1 MTIPRAT
8 MRLQFHKRF
17 RFADA
22 EKLVPY
28 FNRLGISH
36 LYASPITAARPGSM
50 HGYDVI
56 GPHRVNPELGGED
69 ALIGLV
75 ATLRDAGMGLI
86 VDIVPNHMAADA
98 ANPWWFDVL
107 RNGRAS
113 RYAGYFDIDWDAE
126 DETLRG
132 KVLLPVLGKP
142 LHDALRDDEINL
154 AHEGGEDVVRYF
166 QHRFPLSGAVHR
178 DESLEAVLARQHY
191 RLAWWRVANDEVN
204 WRRFFDINELVCL
217 RMEESEVFEA
227 THALLFRLYAAGVID
242 GVRVD
247 HIDGLADPGRYCRA
261 LRRRLD
267 ALTAQRPSSAPQG
280 RPYIIVEKILL
291 RGERL
296 PATWQTDGTSG
307 YDFMNEVSAVQHEEG
322 GEPILSGLWASLSR
336 RNADFATEEQAS
348 RREIVARSF
357 SAQLESCA
365 ASFLRL
371 ARVEGHDIARAA
383 LRRSLVELLT
393 HFPVYRTYATPS
405 ERRES
410 DRSVLETAARDAK
423 MTCLSVDRDTIDRL
437 HGWLAR
443 KTDQAS
449 ALGLQN
455 RAVTQ
460 FQQLSAPVA
469 AKAVEDTAFYRYGR
483 LLSRNDVGFEV
494 SRFAEIA
501 ADFHASMLRRHAS
514 FPCSMLATA
523 THDHKR
529 GEDVRARLAVLSEF
543 AAEWAQAVP
552 RWLAHCARKQ
562 PYAGDIA
569 ILLQMIVGAWPLD
582 LAFDDLSRRNAFAN
596 RLAQWQEKAL
606 REAKL
611 ATDWMVPNEAYER
624 AARELLLSLFAPSDQ
639 AALLKE
645 IADFVQRIAPAG
657 AVNGLAQ
664 ALLKLTAPGVADIY
678 QGTELWDFSLVD
690 PDNRRP
696 VDFSS
701 RIKPLVEDID
711 TLVSNWRDGRIKQAL
726 IARALAVR
734 GKRPGLFTEGDYQ
747 PLAVTGE
754 HADRVVAFARR
765 LGTSVAVTVVPR
777 AAARMLRGDS
787 IVLESANWINTFLA
801 LPRDGPLVDAV
812 GGGSL
817 ERPDSAVSI
826 AKLFDRAP
834 FALLSSPDLV

>member
-1 MTIPRAT
+1 MIPRAT
-8 MRLQFHKRF
+8 MRLQLHKGF

-28 FNRLGISH
+28 FDHLGISH
-36 LYASPITAARPGSM
+36 LYASPITTARPGSM

-56 GPHRVNPELGGED
+56 TPLRVNPELGGED
-69 ALIGLV
+69 ALISLV
-75 ATLRDAGMGLI
+75 ATLRGAGMGLI

-113 RYAGYFDIDWDAE
+113 RYAAYFDIDWDAE

-142 LHDALRDDEINL
+142 LHDALRDDEISL

-191 RLAWWRVANDEVN
+191 RLAWWRIASDEVN
-204 WRRFFDINELVCL
+204 WRRFFDVNELVCL
-217 RMEESEVFEA
+217 RMEESEAFEA

-247 HIDGLADPGRYCRA
+247 HIDGLADPGRYCRT

-267 ALTAQRPSSAPQG
+267 ALTAQRPSSAPRG

-291 RGERL
+291 RREQL
-296 PATWQTDGTSG
+296 PAAWQTDGTSG
-307 YDFMNEVSAVQHEEG
+307 YDFMNEVGAVQHDAG
-322 GEPILSGLWASLSR
+322 GEPILSKLWASLSGR
-336 RNADFATEEQAS
+336 SADFVTEEEAA
-348 RREIVARSF
+348 RREIIARSF
-357 SAQLESCA
+357 SAQLEACA

-371 ARVEGHDIARAA
+371 GRVEGHDIARAA

-393 HFPVYRTYATPS
+393 HFPVYRTYVTPC
-405 ERRES
+405 ERAES
-410 DRSVLETAARDAK
+410 DRSILDAAARDAK

-437 HGWLAR
+437 HGWLVR

-483 LLSRNDVGFEV
+483 LLSRNDVGFEI
-494 SRFAEIA
+494 SRFAETA
-501 ADFHASMLRRHAS
+501 AGFHASMLRRHAS

-552 RWLAHCARKQ
+552 RWLAQCARKQ
-562 PYAGDIA
+562 PYAGDVA

-582 LAFDDLSRRNAFAN
+582 LALDDDSSRNAFAD
-596 RLAQWQEKAL
+596 RLVLWQVKAL
-606 REAKL
+606 LEAKL
-611 ATDWMVPNEAYER
+611 ATDWVVPNEAYER
-624 AARELLLSLFAPSDQ
+624 AARELLLSLLAANDRP
-639 AALLKE
+639 ALLRE
-645 IADFVQRIAPAG
+645 IAAFVQRIAPAG

-664 ALLKLTAPGVADIY
+664 TLLKLTAPGVADIY

-701 RIKPLVEDID
+701 RAKPLVEDID

-734 GKRPGLFTEGDYQ
+734 GKRPELFTEGDYQ
-747 PLAVTGE
+747 PLAAAGE

-765 LGTSVAVTVVPR
+765 LGSSVAVTVVPR

-787 IVLESANWINTFLA
+787 IVFESANWINTSLA
-801 LPRDGPLVDAV
+801 LPRDIPLVDAV
-812 GGGSL
+812 SGGSL
-817 ERPDSAVSI
+817 ERPDSAVNI

-834 FALLSSPDLV
+834 FALLASSDLAG